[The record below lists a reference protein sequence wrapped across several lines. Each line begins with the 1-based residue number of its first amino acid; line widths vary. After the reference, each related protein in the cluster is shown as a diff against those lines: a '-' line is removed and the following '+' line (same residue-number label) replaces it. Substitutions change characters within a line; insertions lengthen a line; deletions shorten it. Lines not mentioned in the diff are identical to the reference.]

1 MSAADIVARLHRL
14 DTLSRGLSLELH
26 NVSKADDPMLYVER
40 REYLAAMRRVQAGV
54 EEARVVLAKARQRME
69 GDSPN

>member
-14 DTLSRGLSLELH
+14 DTLSRGLAAELY

-40 REYLAAMRRVQAGV
+40 QHYLAAMRRVLGGV
-54 EEARVVLAKARQRME
+54 ESARVVLANAKQRMD
-69 GDSPN
+69 GDGR

>member
-1 MSAADIVARLHRL
+1 MNAADISARVRRL
-14 DTLSRGLSLELH
+14 DELARGLAVELY
-26 NVSKADDPMLYVER
+26 NVGKADDPMLYVER

-69 GDSPN
+69 RE